1 MEIKIINLP
10 FIVDTNTVLIAKAS
24 ADNIP
29 RVEEFVTNY
38 AIEYRG
44 CLNDNLCICYQQCE
58 GCIQILGIFSFRN
71 NIPPFKNVEDSI
83 NCNEL
88 SFLISDLRIITL
100 ECLEHI
106 FSIILPMLVNKDD
119 NNDEG
124 IWLNYQGSLNAKRID
139 KLFKTCGEYYYQNEL
154 EYFASKILEIKQQID
169 NNNRRIDLLL
179 NR

>member
-24 ADNIP
+24 ADNMP

-44 CLNDNLCICYQQCE
+44 CLNDNLYICYQQCE
-58 GCIQILGIFSFRN
+58 GGMQILGIFSFRN
-71 NIPPFKNVEDSI
+71 NIPPFKKVEDSI

-88 SFLISDLRIITL
+88 SFLISDLRIMTL

-106 FSIILPMLVNKDD
+106 FSIILPMLVNRDN

-124 IWLNYQGSLNAKRID
+124 IWLNYQGSLSAKRID
-139 KLFKTCGEYYYQNEL
+139 KLFKTCKEYYFQNESK
-154 EYFASKILEIKQQID
+154 YFASKIVEINQQIEEKT
-169 NNNRRIDLLL
+169 RRINSLL
-179 NR
+179 NK

>member
-1 MEIKIINLP
+1 MEIKIINLQ
-10 FIVDTNTVLIAKAS
+10 FIVDANTVLIAKAS
-24 ADNIP
+24 ADNMP

-44 CLNDNLCICYQQCE
+44 CLNDNLYICYQQCE
-58 GCIQILGIFSFRN
+58 GGMQILGIFSFRN
-71 NIPPFKNVEDSI
+71 NTPPIENVGDNI

-88 SFLISDLRIITL
+88 SYLISDLRIITF
-100 ECLEHI
+100 ECLQHI
-106 FSIILPMLVNKDD
+106 FSIILPLLVNRDD

-124 IWLNYQGSLNAKRID
+124 IWLHYQGTLCAKKID